1 MQSQDRLLTYGF
13 ALFSLI
19 TSFLFVFYAVNVNF
33 SPDASE
39 WLQTFAYVVG
49 GYGLFNIYLLSWAWR
64 SRVSWTSKANMII
77 GLCFFGIFTMDTFR
91 DGIQDLTVELTSVI
105 GLAAVL
111 LLNWYAMKKVSTRE
125 KG

>member
-49 GYGLFNIYLLSWAWR
+49 GYGLFNIYLLSWPGVVGSA
-64 SRVSWTSKANMII
+64 
-77 GLCFFGIFTMDTFR
+77 GLQSQHDHWAMFFGIFTMDTFR